1 MSTTICWRTEL
12 AAAAALGRGSGAVV
26 PRPAT
31 ERLERVCAWRL
42 FLRSHPDDWRV
53 RSDRNSSL
61 VAPSFDFSGS
71 A

>member
-12 AAAAALGRGSGAVV
+12 AAAAALGRGSGAEV

-31 ERLERVCAWRL
+31 ERLERVWPL
-42 FLRSHPDDWRV
+42 LRSHPHDWRD

-61 VAPSFDFSGS
+61 VAPSVDFSGS